1 MKANYQAKFRN
12 IVANHLW
19 AEKWRFVFALFSTLI
34 LAVSDLLRPWTLKI
48 IIDNILLAKPLPDF
62 FSTVNNFFTENKI
75 TSIIL
80 VASSVI
86 LISLVKGIFTYT
98 QVFISSKIGFS
109 LAHKLRAELFS
120 HLQRLSLS
128 FHKSA
133 ETGDLLTKVTADTN
147 NLRDTFS
154 EFALTFV
161 TEIVTLVGM
170 VVIMFLVNWKLGLIV
185 LATFPILAT
194 ISIYRFHAIR
204 ESARKQRKAE
214 GKIASKLHEV
224 LNSILIVQ
232 AFGRESYEE
241 KRFENQSEKTLGESL
256 KTARLEA
263 VSSRSVDLTTA
274 IGTFAVLVLG
284 AWQALTGEITPG
296 GLIVFVSYMNSI
308 NNPIRTLAKLSAKIS
323 RAMVSA
329 GRIRENFAIQPE
341 IEDVPNAIAA
351 QNLQGEITFY
361 NVSFNY
367 GNGKNILNDV
377 TFHIPVGK
385 KVALLGASGAGKTT
399 IISLILRLYEA
410 TTGQV
415 VVDRVNIKN
424 YQRESLRRQI
434 GIVLQETI
442 LFGATVKENIAY
454 GKPDASDSEI
464 VAAAMS
470 ANAHE
475 FIMKL
480 EKGYD
485 TILGERGG
493 TLSGGQ
499 RQRLSIARAFV
510 RNAPI
515 LILDEPMTGL
525 DVESEIA
532 IREAMNRLT
541 KGKTSLLI
549 THDLQNAA
557 EADWILMLENGQIES
572 QGTHEFL
579 LSTNPKYRAMYQR
592 KFKKEMALGA

>member
-1 MKANYQAKFRN
+1 M
-12 IVANHLW
+12 
-19 AEKWRFVFALFSTLI
+19 FALFSTLI

-48 IIDNILLAKPLPDF
+48 IIDNILLAKPLPEF
-62 FSTVNNFFTENKI
+62 FGAVSSFFEQNKL

-86 LISLVKGIFTYT
+86 LISLVKGIFTYS
-98 QVFISSKIGFS
+98 QVFISSRIGFS

-128 FHKSA
+128 FHKRS

-170 VVIMFLVNWKLGLIV
+170 VVIMFFVNWKLGLIV
-185 LATFPILAT
+185 LATFPILAA

-241 KRFENQSEKTLGESL
+241 KRFTNQSEKTLEESL

-296 GLIVFVSYMNSI
+296 GLLVFVSYMNSI

-323 RAMVSA
+323 RAMVSG
-329 GRIRENFAIQPE
+329 GRIREIFAIQPE
-341 IEDVPNAIAA
+341 IEDHPNAIEVRY
-351 QNLQGEITFY
+351 LQGEITFY

-367 GNGKNILNDV
+367 GKGKNILNDV
-377 TFHIPVGK
+377 SFHIPVGK

-434 GIVLQETI
+434 AIVLQETI

-454 GKPDASDSEI
+454 GKPEATDEEI
-464 VAAAMS
+464 IAAAKA
-470 ANAHE
+470 ANAHD
-475 FIMKL
+475 FIEKL

-515 LILDEPMTGL
+515 LILDEPLTGL

-532 IREAMNRLT
+532 VREAMNRLMR
-541 KGKTSLLI
+541 GKTCLLI
-549 THDLQNAA
+549 THDMQNAA
-557 EADWILMLENGQIES
+557 EADWILMLENGRIES
-572 QGTHEFL
+572 QGTPEFL
-579 LSTNPKYRAMYQR
+579 LNTNAKYRAMYQR
-592 KFKKEMALGA
+592 KHKKEMALAI

>member
-12 IVANHLW
+12 LVGNHLW
-19 AEKWRFVFALFSTLI
+19 REKWNFSFALLSTLI
-34 LAVSDLLRPWTLKI
+34 LALTDLVRPWTLKI
-48 IIDNILLAKPLPDF
+48 IIDNILLAKPLPA
-62 FSTVNNFFTENKI
+62 SLATINNFFLENKI
-75 TSIIL
+75 TAIIL

-86 LISLVKGIFTYT
+86 LISLIKGIFTYS
-98 QVFISSKIGFS
+98 QIFISSKIGFS

-128 FHKSA
+128 FHKHS

-154 EFALTFV
+154 EFVLTFV
-161 TEIVTLVGM
+161 TELVTLVGM

-194 ISIYRFHAIR
+194 ISTYRFNAIR
-204 ESARKQRKAE
+204 ESARKQRKEE

-232 AFGRESYEE
+232 AFGRESFEE
-241 KRFENQSEKTLGESL
+241 KRFESQSEKTLEESL

-263 VSSRSVDLTTA
+263 ISSRSVDLITA
-274 IGTFAVLVLG
+274 IGTFAVLILG
-284 AWQALTGEITPG
+284 SWQALTGEITPG
-296 GLIVFVSYMNSI
+296 GLLVFVSYMNSI

-329 GRIRENFAIQPE
+329 GRIREIFAIQPE
-341 IEDVPNAIAA
+341 IEDRPDAIDAH
-351 QNLQGEITFY
+351 NLQGEITFY
-361 NVSFNY
+361 NVSFGY

-377 TFHIPVGK
+377 SFHIPVGK

-415 VVDRVNIKN
+415 VIDRVNIKN

-454 GKPDASDSEI
+454 GKPDATDSEI
-464 VAAAMS
+464 VTAAMS
-470 ANAHE
+470 ANAHD

-485 TILGERGG
+485 TVLGERGG

-532 IREAMNRLT
+532 VREAMNRLME
-541 KGKTSLLI
+541 GKTCLLI

-557 EADWILMLENGQIES
+557 EADWILMLENGRIES
-572 QGTHEFL
+572 QGTPQFL
-579 LSTNPKYRAMYQR
+579 HTTNAKYRTMLQR
-592 KFKKEMALGA
+592 KRKHEMALGV

>member
-1 MKANYQAKFRN
+1 MKSKFRN
-12 IVANHLW
+12 IVGYHLW
-19 AEKWRFVFALFSTLI
+19 SEKCNFLFALFSTLI
-34 LAVSDLLRPWTLKI
+34 LAFTDLLRPWTLKI
-48 IIDNILLAKPLPDF
+48 IIDNILLAKPLPEIF
-62 FSTVNNFFTENKI
+62 AAVSNFFEQNKI

-86 LISLVKGIFTYT
+86 LISLIKGIFTYS
-98 QVFISSKIGFS
+98 QVFITSRIGFS

-128 FHKSA
+128 FHKRS

-185 LATFPILAT
+185 LATFPILAA

-204 ESARKQRKAE
+204 ESARQQRKAE
-214 GKIASKLHEV
+214 GKIASKLHEI

-241 KRFENQSEKTLGESL
+241 KRFERQSEKTLEESL

-284 AWQALTGEITPG
+284 AWQALSGEITPG
-296 GLIVFVSYMNSI
+296 GLLVFVSYMNSI

-323 RAMVSA
+323 RAMVSG
-329 GRIRENFAIQPE
+329 GRIREIFAIQPE
-341 IEDVPNAIAA
+341 IEDHPNAINA
-351 QNLQGEITFY
+351 QKLQGEITFY
-361 NVSFNY
+361 NVSFGY

-410 TTGQV
+410 TAGQIAI
-415 VVDRVNIKN
+415 DRVNIKN

-454 GKPDASDSEI
+454 GKTDATDEEI
-464 VAAAMS
+464 IAAAKA
-470 ANAHE
+470 ANAHN
-475 FIMKL
+475 FIEKL

-485 TILGERGG
+485 TVLGERGG

-510 RNAPI
+510 RNAPV

-532 IREAMNRLT
+532 VREAMNRLME
-541 KGKTSLLI
+541 GKTCLLI

-557 EADWILMLENGQIES
+557 EADWVLMLENGRIEQ

-579 LSTNPKYRAMYQR
+579 LNENAKYRAMYQR
-592 KFKKEMALGA
+592 KYKLEMALGV

>member
-1 MKANYQAKFRN
+1 MKSKFRN
-12 IVANHLW
+12 IVGSHLW
-19 AEKWRFVFALFSTLI
+19 SEKWNFIFALFSTFV
-34 LAVSDLLRPWTLKI
+34 LALTDLLRPWTLKI
-48 IIDNILLAKPLPDF
+48 IIDNILLAKPLPNLLSAVSDF
-62 FSTVNNFFTENKI
+62 FVEHKI

-86 LISLVKGIFTYT
+86 LISLIKGIFTYT
-98 QVFISSKIGFS
+98 QVFITSRIGFS

-128 FHKSA
+128 FHKKS

-161 TEIVTLVGM
+161 TEIVTLLGM

-185 LATFPILAT
+185 LATFPILAA

-241 KRFENQSEKTLGESL
+241 KRFERQSEKTLEESL

-284 AWQALTGEITPG
+284 AWQALSGEITPG
-296 GLIVFVSYMNSI
+296 GLLVFVSYMNSI

-323 RAMVSA
+323 RAMVSG
-329 GRIRENFAIQPE
+329 GRIREIFAIQPE
-341 IEDVPNAIAA
+341 IEDHPNAIEAK
-351 QNLQGEITFY
+351 NLQGEITFY
-361 NVSFNY
+361 DVSFGY
-367 GNGKNILNDV
+367 GKGKNILNDV
-377 TFHIPVGK
+377 SFHIPVGK
-385 KVALLGASGAGKTT
+385 KVALVGASGAGKTT

-415 VVDRVNIKN
+415 VIDRLNIKN

-454 GKPDASDSEI
+454 GKPDATDSEI

-485 TILGERGG
+485 TVLGERGG

-532 IREAMNRLT
+532 VREAMNRLME
-541 KGKTSLLI
+541 GKTCLLI

-557 EADWILMLENGQIES
+557 EADWILMLENGRIEN
-572 QGTHEFL
+572 QGTPDYLFK
-579 LSTNPKYRAMYQR
+579 TNGKYRAMLER
-592 KFKKEMALGA
+592 KRKHEMALGV

>member
-1 MKANYQAKFRN
+1 MKSKFRN
-12 IVANHLW
+12 IIGNHLW
-19 AEKWRFVFALFSTLI
+19 SEKWNFTFALFSTLI
-34 LAVSDLLRPWTLKI
+34 LALTDLLRPWTLKI
-48 IIDNILLAKPLPDF
+48 IIDNILLAKPLPDLF
-62 FSTVNNFFTENKI
+62 ATVTNFFTENKI
-75 TSIIL
+75 LSIIL

-86 LISLVKGIFTYT
+86 FISLIKGIFTYT

-128 FHKSA
+128 FHKKS

-170 VVIMFLVNWKLGLIV
+170 VVIMFFVNWKLGLIV
-185 LATFPILAT
+185 LATFPILAA

-241 KRFENQSEKTLGESL
+241 KRFERQSEKTLEESL

-284 AWQALTGEITPG
+284 AWQALSGEITPG
-296 GLIVFVSYMNSI
+296 GLLVFVSYMNSI

-323 RAMVSA
+323 RAMVSG
-329 GRIRENFAIQPE
+329 GRIREIFAIQPE
-341 IEDVPNAIAA
+341 IEDHPNAINA
-351 QNLQGEITFY
+351 QNLKGEITFY
-361 NVSFNY
+361 NVSFGY
-367 GNGKNILNDV
+367 GKGKNILNDV
-377 TFHIPVGK
+377 SFHIPVGK
-385 KVALLGASGAGKTT
+385 KVALVGASGAGKTT

-454 GKPDASDSEI
+454 GKPNATDSEI

-480 EKGYD
+480 ENGYD
-485 TILGERGG
+485 TVLGERGG

-532 IREAMNRLT
+532 VREAMNRLME
-541 KGKTSLLI
+541 GKTCLLI

-557 EADWILMLENGQIES
+557 EADWILMLENGRIEN
-572 QGTHEFL
+572 QGTPAFL
-579 LSTNPKYRAMYQR
+579 LKTNEKYQAMLNR
-592 KFKKEMALGA
+592 KRKHEMALGA

>member
-1 MKANYQAKFRN
+1 MKSKFRN
-12 IVANHLW
+12 IIGNHLW
-19 AEKWRFVFALFSTLI
+19 SEKWNFLFALFSTLI
-34 LAVSDLLRPWTLKI
+34 LALTDLLRPWTLKI
-48 IIDNILLAKPLPDF
+48 IIDNILLAKPLPNFLNAVNVF
-62 FSTVNNFFTENKI
+62 FVENKI

-86 LISLVKGIFTYT
+86 LISLIKGIFTYT

-128 FHKSA
+128 FHKKS

-170 VVIMFLVNWKLGLIV
+170 IVIMFFVNWKLGLIV
-185 LATFPILAT
+185 LATFPILAA

-241 KRFENQSEKTLGESL
+241 KRFERQSEKTLEESL

-284 AWQALTGEITPG
+284 AWQALSGKITPG
-296 GLIVFVSYMNSI
+296 GLLVFVSYMNSI

-323 RAMVSA
+323 RAMVSG
-329 GRIRENFAIQPE
+329 GRIREIFAIQPE
-341 IEDVPNAIAA
+341 IEDHPNAINA

-361 NVSFNY
+361 NVSFGY
-367 GNGKNILNDV
+367 GKGKNILNDV
-377 TFHIPVGK
+377 SFHIPVGK
-385 KVALLGASGAGKTT
+385 KVALVGASGAGKTT

-424 YQRESLRRQI
+424 YQRESLRRNI

-454 GKPDASDSEI
+454 SKPDATDEEI
-464 VAAAMS
+464 ITAAKA
-470 ANAHE
+470 ANAHD

-485 TILGERGG
+485 TVLGERGG

-532 IREAMNRLT
+532 VREAMNRLME
-541 KGKTSLLI
+541 GKTCLLI

-557 EADWILMLENGQIES
+557 EADWILMLENGRIEN
-572 QGTHEFL
+572 QGTPEHL
-579 LSTNPKYRAMYQR
+579 LKTNAKYQAMLNR
-592 KFKKEMALGA
+592 KRKHEMALEI

>member
-1 MKANYQAKFRN
+1 MKSKFRN
-12 IVANHLW
+12 IVGSHLW
-19 AEKWRFVFALFSTLI
+19 AEKWNFTFALFSTLI
-34 LAVSDLLRPWTLKI
+34 LAFTDLLRPWTLKI
-48 IIDNILLAKPLPDF
+48 IIDNILLAKPLPEF
-62 FSTVNNFFTENKI
+62 LAAVNNFFTEHKI
-75 TSIIL
+75 TAIIL

-128 FHKSA
+128 FHKRS

-185 LATFPILAT
+185 LATFPILAA

-241 KRFENQSEKTLGESL
+241 KRFERQSEKTLEESL

-284 AWQALTGEITPG
+284 AWQALSGEITPG
-296 GLIVFVSYMNSI
+296 GLLVFVSYMNSI

-329 GRIRENFAIQPE
+329 GRIREIFAIQPE
-341 IEDVPNAIAA
+341 IEDLPNAIQA

-361 NVSFNY
+361 NVSFDY

-377 TFHIPVGK
+377 SFHIPVGK

-415 VVDRVNIKN
+415 VIDRVNIKN

-454 GKPDASDSEI
+454 GKPDATDSEI

-532 IREAMNRLT
+532 VREAMNRLMQ
-541 KGKTSLLI
+541 GKTCLLI
-549 THDLQNAA
+549 THDLQNVA
-557 EADWILMLENGQIES
+557 EADWILMLEKGRIES

-579 LSTNPKYRAMYQR
+579 LNGSAKYRAMYQR
-592 KFKKEMALGA
+592 KNKREMALGV

>member
-1 MKANYQAKFRN
+1 MKSKFKN
-12 IVANHLW
+12 IVGNHLW
-19 AEKWRFVFALFSTLI
+19 SEKWNFSFALFSTLV
-34 LAVSDLLRPWTLKI
+34 LALTDLLRPWTLKI

-62 FSTVNNFFTENKI
+62 LATINSFFVENKI
-75 TSIIL
+75 TAIIL

-86 LISLVKGIFTYT
+86 LISLIKGIFTYT
-98 QVFISSKIGFS
+98 QVFISSRIGFS

-128 FHKSA
+128 FHKRS

-170 VVIMFLVNWKLGLIV
+170 VVIMFFVNWKLGLIV
-185 LATFPILAT
+185 LATFPILAA

-241 KRFENQSEKTLGESL
+241 KRFESQSEKTLEESL

-284 AWQALTGEITPG
+284 AWQALSGEITPG
-296 GLIVFVSYMNSI
+296 GLLVFASYMNSI

-323 RAMVSA
+323 RAMVSGA
-329 GRIRENFAIQPE
+329 RIREIFAIQPE
-341 IEDVPNAIAA
+341 IDDRPNAIEA
-351 QNLQGEITFY
+351 NKLQGEITFY
-361 NVSFNY
+361 NVSFGY

-377 TFHIPVGK
+377 SFHIPVGK
-385 KVALLGASGAGKTT
+385 KVALVGASGAGKTT

-415 VVDRVNIKN
+415 VVDRVNIKD
-424 YQRESLRRQI
+424 YQRESLRKQI

-454 GKPDASDSEI
+454 GKPAATDSEI

-470 ANAHE
+470 ANAHD

-485 TILGERGG
+485 TVLGERGG

-532 IREAMNRLT
+532 VREAMNRLM
-541 KGKTSLLI
+541 KGKTCLLI

-557 EADWILMLENGQIES
+557 ETDWILMLENGQIES
-572 QGTHEFL
+572 QGTPEFL
-579 LSTNPKYRAMYQR
+579 LKTDAKYRAMLQR
-592 KFKKEMALGA
+592 KRKHEMALGA

>member
-1 MKANYQAKFRN
+1 MKSKFRN
-12 IVANHLW
+12 IVGSHLW
-19 AEKWRFVFALFSTLI
+19 SEKWNFMFALFSTLV

-62 FSTVNNFFTENKI
+62 LAAVNNFFSEHKI
-75 TSIIL
+75 ASIIL

-98 QVFISSKIGFS
+98 QVFITSRIGFS

-128 FHKSA
+128 FHKKS

-161 TEIVTLVGM
+161 TEIVTLLGM

-185 LATFPILAT
+185 LATFPILAA

-241 KRFENQSEKTLGESL
+241 KRFERQSEKTLEESL

-284 AWQALTGEITPG
+284 AWQALSGEITPG
-296 GLIVFVSYMNSI
+296 GLLVFVSYMSSI

-323 RAMVSA
+323 RAMVSG
-329 GRIRENFAIQPE
+329 GRIREIFAIQPE
-341 IEDVPNAIAA
+341 IEDRPNAIEAK
-351 QNLQGEITFY
+351 NLQGEITFY
-361 NVSFNY
+361 NVSFGY
-367 GNGKNILNDV
+367 GKGKNILNDV
-377 TFHIPVGK
+377 SFHIPVGK
-385 KVALLGASGAGKTT
+385 KVALVGASGAGKTT

-454 GKPDASDSEI
+454 GKPDATDSEI

-485 TILGERGG
+485 TVLGERGG

-532 IREAMNRLT
+532 VREAMNRLM
-541 KGKTSLLI
+541 KGKTCLLI
-549 THDLQNAA
+549 THDLQNAS
-557 EADWILMLENGQIES
+557 EADWILMLENGRVEN
-572 QGTHEFL
+572 QGTPEHL
-579 LSTNPKYRAMYQR
+579 LKTNAKYQAMLQR
-592 KFKKEMALGA
+592 KRKHEMALGV